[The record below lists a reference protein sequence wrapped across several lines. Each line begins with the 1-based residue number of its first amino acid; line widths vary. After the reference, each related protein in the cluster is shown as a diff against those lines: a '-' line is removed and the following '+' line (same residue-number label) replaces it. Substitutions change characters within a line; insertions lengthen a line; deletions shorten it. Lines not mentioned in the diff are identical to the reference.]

1 MKVKS
6 IMLGKGIRYAR
17 GNLEGNILSVGK
29 KKYFVS
35 TIFPR
40 EIRTVASFGLR
51 RKIALYAVCMKGEPR
66 TLAYMDSF
74 DSDAFNAYLLEI
86 MEQVE
91 SKDITPEKANEL
103 LWKWKGPDTGIES
116 EPWLT
121 RKFKQAPVTD
131 EQLHL
136 AITDSQRTKIMRGEP
151 IPLWIIVVVAM
162 AIAMVGLAA
171 AIFGLTSQPPPPPA
185 EPPTVVLD
193 KIRMWLHG

>member
-1 MKVKS
+1 MKIRA
-6 IMLGKGIRYAR
+6 IMLGKDLRYAR

-29 KKYFVS
+29 KKYLVN

-40 EIRTVASFGLR
+40 ETRTVLSFGLKK
-51 RKIALYAVCMKGEPR
+51 KITLYAVCMQGEPR
-66 TLAYMDSF
+66 TLAHMDTF
-74 DSDAFNAYLLEI
+74 QTGAFNAYLLEV
-86 MEQVE
+86 MERVE
-91 SKDITPEKANEL
+91 SKDITPEQANEL

-151 IPLWIIVVVAM
+151 IPLWIIAVVAM

-171 AIFGLTSQPPPPPA
+171 AIFGLTSQPPPPA

-193 KIRMWLHG
+193 KLWMWLHG